1 MDRGLDEYRPALIIS
16 QGEQQLRRSKSLFRW
31 LLFSLPLAF
40 LVLFYFYPLVK
51 IVLLSFLPDGSWNP
65 ARLVSLVDS
74 PIYGRILWFTCWQAA
89 VSTLLTLVLA
99 LPGAFI
105 FARYRFFGKN
115 LLQALMTV
123 PFVLPTIVTAA
134 AFRAL
139 LGTNGLLNTWL
150 MAGFDLA
157 QPPIAID
164 QTVAFFL
171 LAHVFYNYSLVVRI
185 VGSFWAGLNPDL
197 QAAATMLG
205 ASPWQTLRRITL
217 PLLMPAIGSAAL
229 LVFIFCFTSFGVVL
243 ILGGPAC
250 ATLEVEIYRQSVQL
264 FNLPMAAALSLIQIT
279 VNFLLMWLHA
289 RLSKKSRIAFYTES
303 ATGTAIKAE
312 SIGKK
317 ILIGSNIL
325 FMTLLLLTPLL
336 ALMVRSITGENGLT
350 LAYYSA
356 LFSTPPRSVFF
367 VEPIS
372 AVANSVGFALAAM
385 TIAVILGLLA
395 STFLA
400 AERKKES
407 STSNIWDALIML
419 PLATS
424 AVTLGFGYIITLNKP
439 PLNLRDSLALVPIAH
454 ALVAFPFVVRCILPN
469 LRQIPHT
476 LREAAAL
483 LGASPFQVWRL
494 VDIPIISRAIL
505 VGAVF
510 AFSISMGEFGASA
523 FVTRP
528 HTPTMPVAIFRFLG
542 QPGDL
547 NYGQAMA
554 MSSILMLVTCSGF
567 WLLGK
572 MGTASKTVQPLT

>member
-1 MDRGLDEYRPALIIS
+1 
-16 QGEQQLRRSKSLFRW
+16 
-31 LLFSLPLAF
+31 LLFSLPLLF
-40 LVLFYFYPLVK
+40 LLVFYFYPLIK
-51 IVLLSFLPDGSWNP
+51 IILLSFLPEGNWDP
-65 ARLVSLVDS
+65 ARLSKLINT

-89 VSTLLTLVLA
+89 LSTIITLILA
-99 LPGAFI
+99 LPGAYV
-105 FARYRFFGKN
+105 FARYHFFGKN

-123 PFVLPTIVTAA
+123 PFVLPTVVTAA

-139 LGTNGLLNTWL
+139 LGSNGLLNTWL
-150 MAGFDLA
+150 MTGFNLPH
-157 QPPIAID
+157 PPIKID

-171 LAHVFYNYSLVVRI
+171 LAHVFYNYTLVLRI
-185 VGSFWAGLNPDL
+185 VGGFWAGLNPDL
-197 QAAATMLG
+197 MRAAKMLG
-205 ASPWQTLRRITL
+205 ASPWQTFRRITL
-217 PLLMPAIGSAAL
+217 PLLMPAIGSSAL

-243 ILGGPAC
+243 ILGGPHY
-250 ATLEVEIYRQSVQL
+250 ATLEVEIYRQSIQL
-264 FNLPMAAALSLIQIT
+264 FNLPVAAALSLIQIV

-289 RLSKKSRIAFYTES
+289 RLGKRSRITFYSDS
-303 ATGTAIKAE
+303 ATGTTEKVTTP
-312 SIGKK
+312 SRK
-317 ILIGSNIL
+317 IFISANLL
-325 FMTLLLLTPLL
+325 FMTTLLLTPLL
-336 ALMVRSITGENGLT
+336 ALVVRSVTGEDGLT
-350 LAYYSA
+350 FAYYLA
-356 LFSTPPRSVFF
+356 LFTTDTRSIFF

-372 AVANSVGFALAAM
+372 AVANSIGFALAAM
-385 TIAVILGLLA
+385 TIAVILGVLA

-400 AERKKES
+400 SARGRGS
-407 STSNIWDALIML
+407 SLWDAIIML

-454 ALVAFPFVVRCILPN
+454 ALVAFPFVVRCILPS
-469 LRQIPHT
+469 LRQIPQT
-476 LREAAAL
+476 LREAASL
-483 LGASPFQVWRL
+483 LGASPYQVWRW
-494 VDIPIISRAIL
+494 VDIPIVSRAIL

-567 WLLGK
+567 WLLGRLK
-572 MGTASKTVQPLT
+572 APVKTPGPFTKN

>member
-1 MDRGLDEYRPALIIS
+1 VKLPRP
-16 QGEQQLRRSKSLFRW
+16 LFRW
-31 LLFSLPLAF
+31 AVFSLPLLF
-40 LVLFYFYPLVK
+40 LLLFYFYPLGK
-51 IVLLSFLPDGSWNP
+51 IVLLSFLPDGSWDP
-65 ARLVSLVDS
+65 ARLSKLINS

-89 VSTLLTLVLA
+89 LSTVITLVLA
-99 LPGAFI
+99 LPGAYV

-123 PFVLPTIVTAA
+123 PFVLPTVVTAA

-150 MAGFDLA
+150 MDGL
-157 QPPIAID
+157 QLSRPPINID

-171 LAHVFYNYSLVVRI
+171 LAHVFYNYTLVLRI
-185 VGSFWAGLNPDL
+185 VGGFWAGLDPDMR
-197 QAAATMLG
+197 AAATMLG
-205 ASPWQTLRRITL
+205 ASPWQTFRRITL

-243 ILGGPAC
+243 ILGGPGY

-264 FNLPMAAALSLIQIT
+264 FNLPMAAALSLIQIV

-289 RLSKKSRIAFYTES
+289 HLGKRSRIAFYTDS
-303 ATGTAIKAE
+303 ASGTAIKVE
-312 SIGKK
+312 TPIQKFFIGVN
-317 ILIGSNIL
+317 LL
-325 FMTLLLLTPLL
+325 FMVILLVTPLF
-336 ALMVRSITGENGLT
+336 ALVVRSLTGQDGLT

-356 LFSTPPRSVFF
+356 LFTTPARSVFF
-367 VEPIS
+367 VEPIA
-372 AVANSVGFALAAM
+372 AVANSLGFALAAM

-400 AERKKES
+400 SARKRGASAS
-407 STSNIWDALIML
+407 SFWDAVIML

-424 AVTLGFGYIITLNKP
+424 AVTLGFGYIITLNRP

-454 ALVAFPFVVRCILPN
+454 ALVAFPFVVRCILPS
-469 LRQIPHT
+469 LRQIPQT
-476 LREAAAL
+476 LREAATL
-483 LGASPFQVWRL
+483 LGASPYQVWRR
-494 VDIPIISRAIL
+494 VDIPITSKAIL

-542 QPGDL
+542 QPGDI

-567 WLLGK
+567 WLLGRLD
-572 MGTASKTVQPLT
+572 ASKKIPQASL

>member
-1 MDRGLDEYRPALIIS
+1 MS
-16 QGEQQLRRSKSLFRW
+16 RSKPLFRW

-40 LVLFYFYPLVK
+40 LILFYFYPLFK
-51 IVLLSFLPDGSWNP
+51 IVLLSFLPEGTWNP
-65 ARLVSLVDS
+65 E
-74 PIYGRILWFTCWQAA
+74 
-89 VSTLLTLVLA
+89 
-99 LPGAFI
+99 
-105 FARYRFFGKN
+105 
-115 LLQALMTV
+115 
-123 PFVLPTIVTAA
+123 
-134 AFRAL
+134 
-139 LGTNGLLNTWL
+139 

-157 QPPIAID
+157 RPPIKID
-164 QTVAFFL
+164 QTVSFFL
-171 LAHVFYNYSLVVRI
+171 LAHVFYNYTLVLRI
-185 VGSFWAGLNPDL
+185 VGGFWAGLDPDL
-197 QAAATMLG
+197 RAAARMLG
-205 ASPWQTLRRITL
+205 ASPWQTFRRITL
-217 PLLMPAIGSAAL
+217 PLLMPAIGSASL

-243 ILGGPAC
+243 ILGGPGY

-264 FNLPMAAALSLIQIT
+264 FNLPMAAALSLIQIA

-289 RLSKKSRIAFYTES
+289 RLGKKSRVAFYSDS
-303 ATGTAIKAE
+303 ATGTAVKVTTPWQRVF
-312 SIGKK
+312 
-317 ILIGSNIL
+317 IGSNLL
-325 FMTLLLLTPLL
+325 FMVFLLVTPLL
-336 ALMVRSITGENGLT
+336 ALLVRSVTGEDGLT

-356 LFSTPPRSVFF
+356 LFATQARSIFF

-372 AVANSVGFALAAM
+372 AVANSVGFGLAAM
-385 TIAVILGLLA
+385 TLAVILGLLA

-400 AERKKES
+400 SARGRGS
-407 STSNIWDALIML
+407 SFWDAIIML

-454 ALVAFPFVVRCILPN
+454 ALVAFPFVVRCILPS
-469 LRQIPHT
+469 LRQIPQT

-483 LGASPFQVWRL
+483 LGASPYQVWRR

-572 MGTASKTVQPLT
+572 LDSSKKSTEPFK

>member
-1 MDRGLDEYRPALIIS
+1 M
-16 QGEQQLRRSKSLFRW
+16 QRSNSLFRW
-31 LLFSLPLAF
+31 VLFSLPLAF
-40 LVLFYFYPLVK
+40 LALFYFYPLLK
-51 IVLLSFLPDGSWNP
+51 IGLLSFFPDGAWDPGKISK
-65 ARLVSLVDS
+65 LVHS
-74 PIYGRILWFTCWQAA
+74 PIYARILWFTCWQAA
-89 VSTLLTLVLA
+89 LSTLITLALA

-105 FARYRFFGKN
+105 FARYTFFGKN

-123 PFVLPTIVTAA
+123 PFVLPTVVTAA

-139 LGTNGLLNTWL
+139 LGTNGLLNNWL

-243 ILGGPAC
+243 ILGGPSY

-264 FNLPMAAALSLIQIT
+264 FNLPMAAALSLIQIA

-303 ATGTAIKAE
+303 ATGTAVTAE
-312 SIGKK
+312 SLGKK
-317 ILIGSNIL
+317 LLIGGNIL

-336 ALMVRSITGENGLT
+336 ALVVRSITSEDGLT
-350 LAYYSA
+350 LTYYTA
-356 LFSTPPRSVFF
+356 LFSTQPRSVFF
-367 VEPIS
+367 VEPIA
-372 AVANSVGFALAAM
+372 AVFNSIGFALAAM

-400 AERKKES
+400 TERDKGATN
-407 STSNIWDALIML
+407 STLWDAIIML

-424 AVTLGFGYIITLNKP
+424 AVTLGFGYIITLNRP

-454 ALVAFPFVVRCILPN
+454 ALVAFPFVVRCILPS
-469 LRQIPHT
+469 LRQIPQT
-476 LREAAAL
+476 LHEAAAL
-483 LGASPFQVWRL
+483 LGASPIQVWRL

-567 WLLGK
+567 WLLGRLR
-572 MGTASKTVQPLT
+572 ASGKTVQSLP

>member
-1 MDRGLDEYRPALIIS
+1 MKQPRP
-16 QGEQQLRRSKSLFRW
+16 LFRW
-31 LLFSLPLAF
+31 AVFSLPLLF
-40 LVLFYFYPLVK
+40 LLLFYFYPLGK
-51 IVLLSFLPDGSWNP
+51 IVLLSFLPDGNWDP
-65 ARLVSLVDS
+65 ARLGKLVNS
-74 PIYGRILWFTCWQAA
+74 PVYGRILWFTCWQAA
-89 VSTLLTLVLA
+89 LSTVITLVLA
-99 LPGAFI
+99 LPGAYV

-123 PFVLPTIVTAA
+123 PFVLPTVVTAA

-150 MAGFDLA
+150 MHGLRLS
-157 QPPIAID
+157 QPPINID

-171 LAHVFYNYSLVVRI
+171 LAHVFYNYTLVLRI
-185 VGSFWAGLNPDL
+185 VGGFWGGLDPDL
-197 QAAATMLG
+197 RAAAKMLG
-205 ASPWQTLRRITL
+205 ASPWQTFRRITL

-243 ILGGPAC
+243 ILGGPGY

-264 FNLPMAAALSLIQIT
+264 FNLPMAAALSLIQIV

-289 RLSKKSRIAFYTES
+289 RLGKRSRIAFYTDS
-303 ATGTAIKAE
+303 ASGTAIKVESPAE
-312 SIGKK
+312 K
-317 ILIGSNIL
+317 ILIGVNLL
-325 FMTLLLLTPLL
+325 FMVILLVTPLL
-336 ALMVRSITGENGLT
+336 ALVVRSFTGQDGLT

-356 LFSTPPRSVFF
+356 LFTTQARSVFF
-367 VEPIS
+367 VEPIA

-400 AERKKES
+400 SARERGAPVS
-407 STSNIWDALIML
+407 SFWDAIIML

-424 AVTLGFGYIITLNKP
+424 AVTLGFGYIITLNRP

-454 ALVAFPFVVRCILPN
+454 ALVAFPFVVRCILPS
-469 LRQIPHT
+469 LKQIPQT
-476 LREAAAL
+476 LREAATL
-483 LGASPFQVWRL
+483 LGASPYQVWRR
-494 VDIPIISRAIL
+494 VDIPIIGRAIL

-542 QPGDL
+542 QPGDI

-567 WLLGK
+567 WLIGRLD
-572 MGTASKTVQPLT
+572 ASKKPPQASL